1 MCIMSLDSISFT
13 LYSVFTAVSHSRSK
27 LKDVSWCDISFIS
40 HLGILI
46 YKDDQ
51 DNHCCGSS
59 VAVETRCLPLCFA
72 FRYTCSESYYHGSF
86 VTVEQYP
93 SWIFYIFPKGSAS
106 CEISYNLIQ
115 THLNCAAGI
124 Q

>member
-1 MCIMSLDSISFT
+1 MSLHSIGFT

-27 LKDVSWCDISFIS
+27 LKDVSWCGISFIS

-46 YKDDQ
+46 YKDGRDS
-51 DNHCCGSS
+51 HCCGSS
-59 VAVETRCLPLCFA
+59 VAVETRCFPLYFA
-72 FRYTCSESYYHGSF
+72 FRYTCSESNDHGSF

-93 SWIFYIFPKGSAS
+93 AWIFYIFPKGSAS
-106 CEISYNLIQ
+106 CEISYSLIQ
-115 THLNCAAGI
+115 THLICAAGF